1 MISTYIINDYRA
13 ISKRSRSTVLQIQSV
28 IIDFYRFFLFVIVIP
43 AIICNFVFLITG
55 ELRNVITVSIAA
67 IVVGFISLIYTNK
80 PKTITISISISDQ
93 NTVEVSGYTLSH
105 HKRRLNRSLEGL
117 YKLIIVLLLIYTILI
132 VRYSIMH

>member
-80 PKTITISISISDQ
+80 PKTITISISDQ